1 MAQRRMLIAGRE
13 AACGYPAVVA
23 KLKLTP
29 NQLRQL
35 KEGVAASLVLTE
47 SQSKCLD
54 EFLGEK
60 FDFQSVLSVVDPVS
74 ESVGDIR
81 KQIENPTPRVA
92 QTFARLFLARS
103 NRLGLSEEQLKK
115 LRELA
120 EEEPKFFDLIQREL
134 SFADV
139 MPVAGAGRGIAPAAV
154 VADQYRGAVESQ
166 CWNVLDDKQKS
177 LARQLLGGKR

>member
-1 MAQRRMLIAGRE
+1 MLIAGRE

-47 SQSKCLD
+47 SQSKGLD

-81 KQIENPTPRVA
+81 KQIENPPPESPKPLLACSLPAPIALDFPRNNSRNFVNS
-92 QTFARLFLARS
+92 QKRNQNSST
-103 NRLGLSEEQLKK
+103 
-115 LRELA
+115 
-120 EEEPKFFDLIQREL
+120 
-134 SFADV
+134 SFSV
-139 MPVAGAGRGIAPAAV
+139 
-154 VADQYRGAVESQ
+154 
-166 CWNVLDDKQKS
+166 N
-177 LARQLLGGKR
+177 